1 MRGDPQK
8 TDWENEESETQWR
21 KVNTRRVY
29 LWAGYHWSNQSSAS
43 FANLWEPCDL
53 CFSWM
58 VPLLWKMGSWAFIH
72 TYASLTREGNG
83 NPLQCSCLEN
93 PRDRGAWWAAV
104 YGVAQ
109 SRTRLKRLSSSSSS
123 MHHWQRTVLGNFSSL
138 PTSRLCF
145 ARNKWSSLAWK
156 KAWRQKSRD
165 TRGGARCRPCA
176 LSYPHSVLKS
186 GGQRPGQGTQ
196 SPCSIQTRATS
207 GSLLSAI

>member
-1 MRGDPQK
+1 M
-8 TDWENEESETQWR
+8 R
-21 KVNTRRVY
+21 KVRHSEEKLIHAGCTCELVITGATRAQ
-29 LWAGYHWSNQSSAS
+29 L
-43 FANLWEPCDL
+43 
-53 CFSWM
+53 
-58 VPLLWKMGSWAFIH
+58 
-72 TYASLTREGNG
+72 
-83 NPLQCSCLEN
+83 PLQTSEN
-93 PRDRGAWWAAV
+93 HVICASAEW
-104 YGVAQ
+104 
-109 SRTRLKRLSSSSSS
+109 SLSSERWEAGHLSTP
-123 MHHWQRTVLGNFSSL
+123 MHHWLEKEMATHSSVLAWRIPGTGEPGGLPSMGSHRVGHDWSDLAAAEQRTVLGNFSSL